1 MRHARSKT
9 ITLLALSALLSGLLL
24 CVASPAGNA
33 DEINQDEVLE
43 LRRSGL
49 VAPFQQILQAVT
61 LRYPDLQVLEVE
73 LEAENGKYLY
83 EIDILLG
90 DGSVREVEIDAASGT
105 ILDDEPED

>member
-1 MRHARSKT
+1 MTHSLATS
-9 ITLLALSALLSGLLL
+9 ITPLALSALLSGILS

-33 DEINQDEVLE
+33 YEINQDEVLE
-43 LRRSGL
+43 LRRSGQ

-73 LEAENGKYLY
+73 LEAEDGKYLY

-105 ILDDEPED
+105 ILEDEPED